1 MTTAPIT
8 DVIQDADLI
17 QNYVDGALVD
27 SVATDFVQLV
37 DPTTGRRDGRSPIS
51 TADEVDAAFRAAQRA
66 SKTWRRTT
74 PKARQLALLQMA
86 DAVEAARDE
95 LVELQSR
102 DTGQI
107 KSHIA
112 TEEIDQGVDQ
122 LRFFAGAARLLEG
135 KATAE
140 YVEGLSSSIRRE
152 PIGVVA
158 QVTPW
163 NYPFA
168 MAIWKIAPALAAGNT
183 IVLKPSDTTPRST
196 VRLAE
201 IAGRILP
208 AGVFNVINGNADT
221 GRLLVEHPVPGL
233 VAITGSVR
241 AGIEVAVSAAKNLK
255 RAHLEL
261 GGKAPAVVFADADLH
276 AAAEGIAV
284 GGFFNAGQDCTAA
297 TRVVVHESVHDELLR
312 LLVEQA
318 EASRPG
324 APDDETAAY
333 GTLNNAGHLASV
345 ERMIAGLGDHATIE
359 TGGSRVEG
367 DGFYFA
373 PTVISGV
380 RQDDA
385 IVQQEV
391 FGPVL
396 TVQPFS
402 TDEQAQEMANDVPY
416 GLAASVWTKDHGR
429 ALRMTAE
436 LDFGCVWVNTH
447 IPFVS
452 EMPHGGFGA
461 SGHGKDLS
469 AYGLEEYT
477 RVKHVMSNVEA

>member
-1 MTTAPIT
+1 MTDRIK
-8 DVIQDADLI
+8 
-17 QNYVDGALVD
+17 NYVDGALVD
-27 SVATDFVQLV
+27 SAATDVIELI
-37 DPTTGRRDGRSPIS
+37 DPTTGRPDGQSPIS
-51 TADEVDAAFRAAQRA
+51 TAAEVDAAFAAALAA
-66 SKTWRRTT
+66 SRTWRRTT
-74 PKARQLALLQMA
+74 PRVRQLALLQIA

-95 LVELQSR
+95 LVDLQSR

-107 KSHIA
+107 KDHIA

-135 KATAE
+135 KATGE

-201 IAGRILP
+201 IAGAILP
-208 AGVFNVINGNADT
+208 PGVLNVVNGDAGT

-241 AGIEVAVSAAKNLK
+241 AGIEVAVSAARNLK

-261 GGKAPAVVFADADLH
+261 GGKAPAVVFADADLL
-276 AAAEGIAV
+276 AAAEGIAI

-297 TRVVVHESVHDELLR
+297 TRVIVHESVHDELLA

-318 EASRPG
+318 KQSRPG
-324 APDDETAAY
+324 APDDGSAAY
-333 GTLNNAGHLASV
+333 GALNNANHLASV
-345 ERMIAGLGDHATIE
+345 ERMIAGLGDHARIE
-359 TGGSRVEG
+359 TGGARLAG
-367 DGFYFA
+367 DGFYFE
-373 PTVISGV
+373 PTIVSGV
-380 RQDDA
+380 RQDDE
-385 IVQQEV
+385 IVQHEV

-396 TVQPFS
+396 TIQPFS
-402 TDEQAQEMANDVPY
+402 TDDEARDLANDVPY

-429 ALRMTAE
+429 ALRMTAD

-477 RVKHVMSNVEA
+477 RVKHVMSKVDA

>member
-1 MTTAPIT
+1 MTDTIRN
-8 DVIQDADLI
+8 ADLVQNTELI

-27 SVATDFVQLV
+27 SAATDVIELI
-37 DPTTGRRDGRSPIS
+37 DPTTGRPDGRSPIS
-51 TADEVDAAFRAAQRA
+51 TADEVDAAFAAALRA
-66 SKTWRRTT
+66 SKTWKRTT
-74 PKARQLALLQMA
+74 PKARQLALLQIA
-86 DAVEAARDE
+86 DAIEAARDE

-107 KSHIA
+107 KSHVA

-152 PIGVVA
+152 PIGVVG

-196 VRLAE
+196 VLLAE
-201 IAGRILP
+201 IAGAILP
-208 AGVFNVINGNADT
+208 PGVLNVVNGDATT
-221 GRLLVEHPVPGL
+221 GRHLVEHPTPGL

-241 AGIEVAVSAAKNLK
+241 AGIEVASSAAKNLK

-261 GGKAPAVVFADADLH
+261 GGKAPVVVMPDTDLPRAAGLI
-276 AAAEGIAV
+276 AAAAY
-284 GGFFNAGQDCTAA
+284 FNAGQDCTAA
-297 TRVVVHESVHDELLR
+297 TRVIAHSSVHDELAD
-312 LLVEQA
+312 LLVKAA
-318 EASRPG
+318 EGTVPG
-324 APDDETAAY
+324 PPSDEEAEY
-333 GTLNNAGHLASV
+333 GPLNNASHLAKV
-345 ERMIAGLGDHATIE
+345 EAFLAELPDHATVR
-359 TGGSRVEG
+359 TGGSRHGEA
-367 DGFYFA
+367 GFFFA
-373 PTVISGV
+373 PTVVTGV
-380 RQDDA
+380 RQDDR
-385 IVQQEV
+385 IVQEEV

-396 TVQPFS
+396 TVQSFD
-402 TDEQAQEMANDVPY
+402 DEADAVAMANGVPY
-416 GLAASVWTKDHGR
+416 GLAASVWTRDVGVADR
-429 ALRMTAE
+429 LTRE

-461 SGHGKDLS
+461 SGYGKDLS
-469 AYGLEEYT
+469 GYGFDDYT
-477 RVKHVMSNVEA
+477 RIKHVMTAHY

>member
-1 MTTAPIT
+1 MTTAPHP
-8 DVIQDADLI
+8 DVV

-27 SVATDFVQLV
+27 SAATEFIELV
-37 DPTTGRRDGRSPIS
+37 DPTTGRADGRSPVS

-66 SKTWRRTT
+66 STTWRRTT
-74 PKARQLALLQMA
+74 PKARQLALLQIA

-95 LVELQSR
+95 LVALQSR

-107 KSHIA
+107 KAHIA

-201 IAGRILP
+201 IAGEILP
-208 AGVFNVINGNADT
+208 AGVLNVVNGNADT
-221 GRLLVEHPVPGL
+221 GRLLVAHPVPGL

-241 AGIEVAVSAAKNLK
+241 AGIEVAVSAARNLK

-261 GGKAPAVVFADADLH
+261 GGKAPAVVFADADLQK
-276 AAAEGIAV
+276 AAEGIAV

-297 TRVVVHESVHDELLR
+297 TRVIVHESVHDELLG

-318 EASRPG
+318 KASRPG
-324 APDDETAAY
+324 APDDDTAAY

-345 ERMIAGLGDHATIE
+345 ERMIGGLAEHATIE
-359 TGGSRVEG
+359 TGGHRVDG
-367 DGFYFA
+367 DGFYFE

-380 RQDDA
+380 HQDDD

-396 TVQPFS
+396 TVQSFA
-402 TDEQAQEMANDVPY
+402 TDDEATGLANDVPY
-416 GLAASVWTKDHGR
+416 GLAASVWTTDHGR
-429 ALRMTAE
+429 ALRMTAD

-461 SGHGKDLS
+461 SGYGKDLS

>member
-1 MTTAPIT
+1 MSTAHTP
-8 DVIQDADLI
+8 DVIQ
-17 QNYVDGALVD
+17 NYIDGALID
-27 SVATDFVQLV
+27 SAATDFIELV
-37 DPTTGRRDGRSPIS
+37 DPTTGRPDGRSPIS
-51 TADEVDAAFRAAQRA
+51 TADEVDAAFRAAKRA
-66 SKTWRRTT
+66 SKTWKRST
-74 PKARQLALLQMA
+74 PKTRQLALLKIA

-102 DTGQI
+102 DTGQV
-107 KSHIA
+107 KAHIA

-140 YVEGLSSSIRRE
+140 YTEGLSSSIRRE

-201 IAGRILP
+201 IAGEILP
-208 AGVFNVINGNADT
+208 AGVLNIVNGDAST

-241 AGIEVAVSAAKNLK
+241 AGIEVAVSAARNLK

-261 GGKAPAVVFADADLH
+261 GGKAPAVVFADADLQT
-276 AAAEGIAV
+276 AAEGIAV

-297 TRVVVHESVHDELLR
+297 TRVIVHESVHDELLR
-312 LLVEQA
+312 LLVAQA
-318 EASRPG
+318 EASSPG
-324 APDDETAAY
+324 TPDDESAAF

-345 ERMIAGLGDHATIE
+345 ERMIAGLGEHATIE
-359 TGGSRVEG
+359 TGGARVDR
-367 DGFYFA
+367 DGFYFQ

-396 TVQPFS
+396 TVQSFA
-402 TDEQAQEMANDVPY
+402 TDDEATELANDVPY

-429 ALRMTAE
+429 ALRMTAD

-469 AYGLEEYT
+469 VYGLEEYT

>member
-1 MTTAPIT
+1 MSTAHTP
-8 DVIQDADLI
+8 DVI
-17 QNYVDGALVD
+17 QNYVDGALID
-27 SVATDFVQLV
+27 SAATDFIELI
-37 DPTTGRRDGRSPIS
+37 DPTTGRPDGRSPIS
-51 TADEVDAAFRAAQRA
+51 TADEVDAAFRAAKRA
-66 SKTWRRTT
+66 SKTWKRST
-74 PKARQLALLQMA
+74 PKARQLALLKIA

-107 KSHIA
+107 KAHIA

-140 YVEGLSSSIRRE
+140 YAEGLSSSIRRE

-201 IAGRILP
+201 IAGEILP
-208 AGVFNVINGNADT
+208 AGVLNVVNGDAST

-241 AGIEVAVSAAKNLK
+241 AGIEVAVAAARNLK

-261 GGKAPAVVFADADLH
+261 GGKAPAVVFADADLQT
-276 AAAEGIAV
+276 AVEGIAV

-297 TRVVVHESVHDELLR
+297 TRVIVHESVRDELLR
-312 LLVEQA
+312 LLVAQA
-318 EASRPG
+318 EASSPG
-324 APDDETAAY
+324 TPDDESAAF

-345 ERMIAGLGDHATIE
+345 ERMIAGLGEHATIE
-359 TGGSRVEG
+359 TGGARVDR
-367 DGFYFA
+367 DGFYFQ

-396 TVQPFS
+396 TVQSFA
-402 TDEQAQEMANDVPY
+402 TDDEATDLANDVPF

-436 LDFGCVWVNTH
+436 LEFGCVWVNTH

>member
-1 MTTAPIT
+1 MTTAPT
-8 DVIQDADLI
+8 TNVI
-17 QNYVDGALVD
+17 QNYVDGVLVD
-27 SVATDFVQLV
+27 SAATEFIDLI
-37 DPTTGRRDGRSPIS
+37 DPTTGLPDGRSPVS
-51 TADEVDAAFRAAQRA
+51 TSAEVDAAFAAALAA
-66 SKTWRRTT
+66 STSWKRTT
-74 PKARQLALLQMA
+74 PRARQLALLKIA
-86 DAVEAARDE
+86 DALEAARDE
-95 LVELQSR
+95 LVELQAR

-107 KSHIA
+107 KDHIA

-135 KATAE
+135 KATGE
-140 YVEGLSSSIRRE
+140 YTEGLQSSIRRE
-152 PIGVVA
+152 PIGVVV

-201 IAGRILP
+201 IAGEILP
-208 AGVFNVINGNADT
+208 PGVFNVVNGNADT

-241 AGIEVAVSAAKNLK
+241 AGIEVAVSAARNLK

-261 GGKAPAVVFADADLH
+261 GGKAPAVVFADADLA
-276 AAAEGIAV
+276 AAAEGIAI

-297 TRVVVHESVHDELLR
+297 TRVVVHESVHDELLA
-312 LLVEQA
+312 LLVVQA
-318 EASRPG
+318 KAARPG
-324 APDDETAAY
+324 LPDDAGASY
-333 GTLNNAGHLASV
+333 GALNNAGHLASV
-345 ERMIAGLGDHATIE
+345 ERMIAGLGDHAIIE
-359 TGGSRVEG
+359 TGGARVAG

-373 PTVISGV
+373 PTIVSGV

-402 TDEQAQEMANDVPY
+402 SEDDAIKLANDVPY

-477 RVKHVMSNVEA
+477 RVKHVMSAVSS

>member
-1 MTTAPIT
+1 VSDT
-8 DVIQDADLI
+8 I

-27 SVATDFVQLV
+27 STATDFIELV
-37 DPTTGRRDGRSPIS
+37 DPTTGRPDGRSPIS

-66 SKTWRRTT
+66 SRTWKRTT
-74 PKARQLALLQMA
+74 PKARQLALLQIA

-107 KSHIA
+107 KSHVA

-201 IAGRILP
+201 IAGEILP
-208 AGVFNVINGNADT
+208 AGVFNVVNGNADT

-241 AGIEVAVSAAKNLK
+241 AGIEVAVSAAKSLK

-261 GGKAPAVVFADADLH
+261 GGKAPAVVFADADLQ

-297 TRVVVHESVHDELLR
+297 TRVIVHESVHDELLR

-318 EASRPG
+318 ESSRPG

-359 TGGSRVEG
+359 TGGSRLDG
-367 DGFYFA
+367 DGFYLQ